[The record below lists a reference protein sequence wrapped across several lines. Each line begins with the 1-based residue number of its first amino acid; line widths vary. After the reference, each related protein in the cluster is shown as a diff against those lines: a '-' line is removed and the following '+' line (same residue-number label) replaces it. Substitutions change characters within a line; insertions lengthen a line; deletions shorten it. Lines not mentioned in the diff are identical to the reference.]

1 MPAGI
6 DGRLMPLI
14 SCGAPISEAKVRVLR
29 MHDGNEELAYA
40 IDSVIDIVP
49 VAIELQ
55 RNSVPGPVAGV
66 MLIEDRPIEF
76 IDAFWL
82 FGQGLG
88 SSATPARRPVC
99 LLSDDDPWS
108 RQVLAPL
115 VESAGYSVTFAE
127 EQGAPAADLMIVADG
142 TPVDTSEAGV
152 VVRLRPTAEERGASP
167 DSLWRYDRAGLTAE
181 LRRHWSK
188 REA

>member
-1 MPAGI
+1 
-6 DGRLMPLI
+6 
-14 SCGAPISEAKVRVLR
+14 
-29 MHDGNEELAYA
+29 
-40 IDSVIDIVP
+40 
-49 VAIELQ
+49 
-55 RNSVPGPVAGV
+55 
-66 MLIEDRPIEF
+66 LIEDRPIEF